1 MRDDNVRAE
10 PSRVRNECAADPCLV
25 DSNAHTVI
33 DAEPVHLRDPE
44 KCGRGLCLCP
54 ARERNLLLFA
64 VVEGRRVVASPP
76 GIAAKI
82 MDAQLLTNTKERTAF
97 VRSSVA

>member
-25 DSNAHTVI
+25 DSNAHTII
-33 DAEPVHLRDPE
+33 DAEPVHLRHTE

-64 VVEGRRVVASPP
+64 GVSIVNGALLVSP
-76 GIAAKI
+76 
-82 MDAQLLTNTKERTAF
+82 T
-97 VRSSVA
+97 S